1 MGLSY
6 GYRAKECRNFKELKD
21 KNPTLQDGTYKLF
34 PNGENSAPISCYC
47 MEYNGR
53 HYQSVWQNF
62 GGPAYATFGTNTSNS
77 TLFANQTTYNGVCI
91 PYSVRGT
98 MQSQINKDLY
108 TYWKSKDN
116 VVWYK
121 RVRSYNT
128 NGTLNTGGTQG
139 SATGSYYSDVFLTY
153 DSGANFANSFSTGT
167 GQMSGYVNMK
177 FTIGSNTIDYGRTRY
192 RCPYNNSI
200 TIGFANETD
209 NGSIPAGED
218 LMGNGNTYYST
229 VGWDARHVLSY
240 NHTSNAQ
247 NATRCQFECWSGNE
261 GVCMETTWFVR
272 EKDND
277 E

>member
-1 MGLSY
+1 MGIGY

-21 KNPTLQDGTYKLF
+21 KGPTLPDGTYKLF
-34 PNGENSAPISCYC
+34 PNGENSPPISCYC
-47 MEYNGR
+47 IEYQGR

-62 GGPAYATFGTNTSNS
+62 GGPAYATFGTNTSNA
-77 TLFANQTTYNGVCI
+77 TLFANQTPYNGLCI

-121 RVRSYNT
+121 RIRSYNT
-128 NGTLNTGGTQG
+128 NGTLNVGGTQG
-139 SATGSYYSDVFLTY
+139 SHTGSYYGDVYLTY
-153 DSGANFANSFSTGT
+153 DTGANFNNSFSISS

-177 FTIGSNTIDYGRTRY
+177 FTVGSTTYDYGRTRY
-192 RCPYNNSI
+192 KSPNNSSAS
-200 TIGFANETD
+200 IGFANETD
-209 NGSIPAGED
+209 NNVPAGEEV
-218 LMGNGNTYYST
+218 MGDGTAHYDT
-229 VGWDARHVLSY
+229 VGWYARHVLSY
-240 NHTSNAQ
+240 NHTSAGQ

-272 EKDND
+272 EKDSD

>member
-1 MGLSY
+1 MGIGY

-21 KNPTLQDGTYKLF
+21 KGPTLPDGTYKLF
-34 PNGENSAPISCYC
+34 PNGENSPPISCYC
-47 MEYNGR
+47 IEYQGR

-62 GGPAYATFGTNTSNS
+62 GGPAYATFGTNTSNA
-77 TLFANQTTYNGVCI
+77 TLFANQTPYNGLCI

-121 RVRSYNT
+121 RIRSYNT
-128 NGTLNTGGTQG
+128 NGTLNVGGTQG
-139 SATGSYYSDVFLTY
+139 SHTGSYYGDVYLTY
-153 DSGANFANSFSTGT
+153 DTGANFNTSFSISS

-177 FTIGSNTIDYGRTRY
+177 FTVGSTTYDYGRTRY
-192 RCPYNNSI
+192 KSPNNSSAS
-200 TIGFANETD
+200 IGFANETD
-209 NGSIPAGED
+209 NNVPAGEEV
-218 LMGNGNTYYST
+218 MGDGTAHYDT

-240 NHTSNAQ
+240 NHTSAGQ

-272 EKDND
+272 EKDSD